1 MMAQDDEGKG
11 VSHPSF
17 EQTLRIGLLLVLA
30 TGSVSLQAQFNQG
43 FCAGSQPEAART
55 GNHCHCAR
63 FIRCRFGDQPVPTAA
78 IGDNDGR
85 GSSGVISSNVLVRAL
100 PRHPDFNR
108 SIYRKNKFEFSLQT
122 GWLPINIPFVFD
134 FLLGGGYNMTP
145 LKYTLVPVIAS
156 LHWQT
161 GDVRGPGFLR
171 GNWDL
176 NTSTSFTVIPRGPE
190 TRYISYMM
198 GIRRNFVQPNRKV
211 APYFE
216 GRVGVGNIDAKEPA
230 GVTFAQGQDLT
241 FNLIL
246 HSGVQYN
253 LNSRYGISGGVAY
266 MHISNLYLSEPRYPN
281 YGINV
286 YGPMMGLT
294 VTLGKHHSRSA
305 Q

>member
-1 MMAQDDEGKG
+1 MRSQHDEGNG
-11 VSHPSF
+11 VSHPSL
-17 EQTLRIGLLLVLA
+17 EQLLKIGLLLALA
-30 TGSVSLQAQFNQG
+30 TASVSLHAQFNEGLCSGRQIE
-43 FCAGSQPEAART
+43 SQS
-55 GNHCHCAR
+55 GHSCNCAR
-63 FIRCRFGDQPVPTAA
+63 FIRCRFDDQPAA
-78 IGDNDGR
+78 
-85 GSSGVISSNVLVRAL
+85 SSAATNEARASRSGALSSNVLARAL
-100 PRHPDFNR
+100 PRRPDFNR
-108 SIYRKNKFEFSLQT
+108 DVYYKNKLEFSLQT

-176 NTSTSFTVIPRGPE
+176 NTSASFTAIPRGPE

-198 GIRRNFVQPNRKV
+198 GIRRNFVQRNWRV
-211 APYFE
+211 SPYFE

-230 GVTFAQGQDLT
+230 GVEWAQGQDLT

-253 LNSRYGISGGVAY
+253 VNSRYGISCGVAY

-286 YGPMMGLT
+286 YGPMMGLS
-294 VTLGKHHSRSA
+294 VALGRHQPRSTR
-305 Q
+305 

>member
-1 MMAQDDEGKG
+1 MRAQCDEGNG
-11 VSHPSF
+11 VFLPEFKYMMRTS
-17 EQTLRIGLLLVLA
+17 LLLLLGTA
-30 TGSVSLQAQFNQG
+30 SVSLHAQFNQG
-43 FCAGSQPEAART
+43 SCVRTQPEAMQL
-55 GNHCHCAR
+55 GNDCTCAR
-63 FIRCRFGDQPVPTAA
+63 FIRCHFGSQLPLASSMA
-78 IGDNDGR
+78 IDEGA
-85 GSSGVISSNVLVRAL
+85 GSNRRVSGNVVARAL
-100 PRHPDFNR
+100 PRRSDFNR
-108 SIYRKNKFEFSLQT
+108 SIYYKNKFEFSLQT

-156 LHWQT
+156 LRWQT

-176 NTSTSFTVIPRGPE
+176 NTSASFTAIPRGPE

-198 GIRRNFVQPNRKV
+198 GIRRNFVQPNWRV

-230 GVTFAQGQDLT
+230 GVTWAQGQDLT
-241 FNLIL
+241 FTLIL
-246 HSGVQYN
+246 HSGVRYN
-253 LNSRYGISGGVAY
+253 LNSRYGISCGVAY
-266 MHISNLYLSEPRYPN
+266 MHISNLYLSEPKYPN

-294 VTLGKHHSRSA
+294 VALGQHQGRSSR
-305 Q
+305 

>member
-1 MMAQDDEGKG
+1 MRARYEGKG
-11 VSHPSF
+11 VSHPSL
-17 EQTLRIGLLLVLA
+17 EKILRMGLLLVLA
-30 TGSVSLQAQFNQG
+30 VASVPLQAQSDQRLCSHG
-43 FCAGSQPEAART
+43 QPEAGEPVNNCSCT
-55 GNHCHCAR
+55 R
-63 FIRCRFGDQPVPTAA
+63 FIRCRFGDQPGSTSA
-78 IGDNDGR
+78 ISNDAGA
-85 GSSGVISSNVLVRAL
+85 GSSRVVSSNVLARAL
-100 PRHPDFNR
+100 PRRPDFNR
-108 SIYRKNKFEFSLQT
+108 DVYYKNKLEFSLQT
-122 GWLPINIPFVFD
+122 GWLPNNIPFVFD
-134 FLLGGGYNMTP
+134 FLLGSGYNMTG

-161 GDVRGPGFLR
+161 GDVKGSGFLR

-176 NTSTSFTVIPRGPE
+176 NTSASFTVIPRGPE

-198 GIRRNFVQPNRKV
+198 GIRRNFVQPNWRV

-230 GVTFAQGQDLT
+230 GVEWAQGQDLT

-246 HSGVQYN
+246 HSGLRYSV
-253 LNSRYGISGGVAY
+253 NSRYGISGGIAY

-294 VTLGKHHSRSA
+294 VSLGKHQPHSP